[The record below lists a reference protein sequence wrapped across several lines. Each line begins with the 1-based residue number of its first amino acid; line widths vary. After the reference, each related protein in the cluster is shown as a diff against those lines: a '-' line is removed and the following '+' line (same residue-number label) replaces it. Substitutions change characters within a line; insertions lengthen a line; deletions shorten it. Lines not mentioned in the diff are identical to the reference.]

1 MNSAPAPREHKC
13 ADKRW
18 WRQMEAKMNKF
29 LPPLA
34 AAALI
39 ASATAGSAESST
51 VQRTP
56 GHENQVHH
64 HAGTP
69 GASYYA
75 PGHEKKRA
83 QSRSAKQLTP
93 SR

>member
-1 MNSAPAPREHKC
+1 MTKI
-13 ADKRW
+13 
-18 WRQMEAKMNKF
+18 
-29 LPPLA
+29 LPLLA

-39 ASATAGSAESST
+39 ASSTAGFAESST

-75 PGHEKKRA
+75 PGHEKKRHG
-83 QSRSAKQLTP
+83 SRSAERYTP

>member
-1 MNSAPAPREHKC
+1 MSKI
-13 ADKRW
+13 
-18 WRQMEAKMNKF
+18 
-29 LPPLA
+29 LPLLA

-39 ASATAGSAESST
+39 ATSTASFAESST
-51 VQRTP
+51 ETRTP
-56 GHENQVHH
+56 GHKNQVHH

-75 PGHEKKRA
+75 PGHVKKRHGS
-83 QSRSAKQLTP
+83 QSAEPYTP